1 MRVIEFVGRD
11 DHPLFLVEV
20 IEAGA
25 QNNLLPLALR
35 DTGWS
40 YGG

>member
-1 MRVIEFVGRD
+1 MRVIEFVGRG
-11 DHPLFLVEV
+11 DHLLLLAEV

-40 YGG
+40 CGG